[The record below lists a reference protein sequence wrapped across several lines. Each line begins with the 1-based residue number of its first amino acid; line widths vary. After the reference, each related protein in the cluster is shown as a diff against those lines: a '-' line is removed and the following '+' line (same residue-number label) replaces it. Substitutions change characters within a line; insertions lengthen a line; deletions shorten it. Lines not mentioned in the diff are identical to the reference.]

1 MPCRHCIRA
10 ESRGQ
15 LAGKPIKHDQLSISC
30 AVGVGR
36 WPLPTEIG
44 TRDSNRDSKFTP
56 LERRHTDRTEMSY
69 FEHRLVSPLVHIHPD
84 VDYARCGARVHEV
97 RGRREKTAPERCS
110 ALPSEALYA
119 ASCNHVATSAQTCRK
134 RSTCGT
140 GVPITISMAH
150 STKRTAIDS
159 HHCGEQKV
167 ALMGW
172 SEVGSAMLKGGRG
185 CSSNHSYSSSEEQVA
200 IGEAQTS
207 TPGEPRKAKQAC
219 RDQPKGWR
227 RRRLSEQLQPR
238 SSPSLRKSH
247 LDARRFA
254 VNTKTK
260 IAVRLVTH
268 EICAHYCVAS
278 RHLSKNGARME
289 NARLLGATLVS
300 PVRIGRDG
308 KVCVGQSRL
317 S

>member
-1 MPCRHCIRA
+1 MPGACARRQPMAACHICRCLQGFQAVASTFWCVHPFGDSGFSYVLSKRPRRLKFGNSERDGEDQASGRTADRDVLHVRA
-10 ESRGQ
+10 KGCRQG
-15 LAGKPIKHDQLSISC
+15 
-30 AVGVGR
+30 
-36 WPLPTEIG
+36 IG
-44 TRDSNRDSKFTP
+44 TAVKRLQAR
-56 LERRHTDRTEMSY
+56 LRRGSTGRSCPAITSR
-69 FEHRLVSPLVHIHPD
+69 HRPKP
-84 VDYARCGARVHEV
+84 AGNA
-97 RGRREKTAPERCS
+97 
-110 ALPSEALYA
+110 
-119 ASCNHVATSAQTCRK
+119 
-134 RSTCGT
+134 STCGT

-238 SSPSLRKSH
+238 SLPSLRKSH